1 MTLLK
6 RYNRNFFLY
15 LSPAFLFFFAFS
27 TAASAQGNLQVMPK
41 RVVFEG
47 NKRFQELNLANTGQ
61 DSAQFVISFIN
72 YKMKENG
79 EFQEITTPEE
89 GQNFADKFLRIF
101 PRTVTLAPNEAQSI
115 KVQVIKTSNLAAGEY
130 RSHIYFRAV
139 PPVKPL
145 GEKDTKADTSS
156 GISIKLTPV
165 FGLSIPTIIRMGEPD
180 VKITLS
186 DLTFD
191 NSNNLPKLKLIFNR
205 SGNMSVYGDLTI
217 NYISPEG
224 TVKQV
229 GMAKG
234 LAVYTPNPK
243 RSFILNLEQN
253 KDINYRKGK
262 LQVIY
267 TTPQDAK
274 SISLAEATL
283 ALN

>member
-6 RYNRNFFLY
+6 RYNRNFYLY
-15 LSPAFLFFFAFS
+15 LSSAFLFFFAFS